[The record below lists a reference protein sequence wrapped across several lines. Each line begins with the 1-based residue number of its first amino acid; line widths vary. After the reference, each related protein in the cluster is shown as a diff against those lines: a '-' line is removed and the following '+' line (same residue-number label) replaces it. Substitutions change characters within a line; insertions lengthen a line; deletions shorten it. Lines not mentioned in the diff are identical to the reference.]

1 MFTAQCTVRQGQNN
15 KDFLRKAIEF
25 LPVFLWSHF
34 MPLLKVLKVF
44 ICITAH
50 VQGRSNFTLKQVDL
64 KKFEVW
70 SF

>member
-15 KDFLRKAIEF
+15 KVCLSYQRPDFIRKAIEF
-25 LPVFLWSHF
+25 SPVFLWSHF

-50 VQGRSNFTLKQVDL
+50 VQGRSNFTLKQVI
-64 KKFEVW
+64 
-70 SF
+70 